1 VLDSLLKGHGYW
13 AQLASNEME
22 ALDALDE
29 TAFDLM
35 ILDTDTAGLDWASLV
50 KLVRVSTL
58 GMAPLPV
65 LALTSGGEDVSAK
78 LGELAVEVVLTKPL
92 SPEVL
97 LQALTGLSAGGASSL
112 GG

>member
-1 VLDSLLKGHGYW
+1 MDSLLKGYGYW
-13 AQLASNEME
+13 ARLASNELE

-35 ILDTDTAGLDWASLV
+35 ILDTDTLGLDWVNLV

-58 GMAPLPV
+58 GLAPLPV
-65 LALTSGGEDVSAK
+65 VALTSGGEDVAAE
-78 LGELAVEVVLTKPL
+78 LDQLAVEAVLTKPL

-97 LQALTGLSAGGASSL
+97 LQALAGLASGRVSSP
-112 GG
+112 G